1 MGKVKIIVLKQ
12 VIMNTYHVHNSDGG
26 HLEGYSCIYTYIVSD
41 KKFDISYNEAA
52 CLKKYDCQWKEGYRS
67 YSDDDVNSLAF
78 HYNPI
83 KLNLNF
89 NIRDDWE
96 SYCKGFHMEERPWQ
110 GGGRY
115 EIGTEQGWEIS
126 RELTSSLLKELS
138 DYAPDK
144 YSIFEVNDCEEILK
158 ENHWNCYF
166 LYVDIEEVYNK
177 YLEES
182 RDGCKEI
189 QECIYDL
196 KGKIR
201 EYEEKIE
208 VLKKGILDE
217 QNNLKRKEQEN
228 LIKLL
233 CENKLNYTTAF
244 PPTIGFEN
252 VSPIELALCS
262 GNKELFI
269 KFYEESIFEN
279 ENDALFLLLKYGLF
293 EEYYKVKNKY
303 SIYKNHER
311 DFKWLHIFYSVYNL
325 NWSELDRILNE
336 YRYEKST
343 ILQFFST
350 QYKNKHLPSAFESM
364 PSRIEIKKMISKDF
378 RSTYQ
383 EWANN
388 ILNGNTSLFESE
400 LNEIEWSLVRFLD
413 EIEEYNYSVDS
424 WFYSRLSKYL
434 YR

>member
-12 VIMNTYHVHNSDGG
+12 EIMDTYHVHNSDGG
-26 HLEGYSCIYTYIVSD
+26 HLEWYSCIYTYIVSD
-41 KKFDISYNEAA
+41 KQFEISYNEAA
-52 CLKKYDCQWKEGYRS
+52 CLKKYDCQWKDGYRS
-67 YSDDDVNSLAF
+67 YPDDDVNSFAF
-78 HYNPI
+78 DYNPI

-89 NIRDDWE
+89 NKRDDWE
-96 SYCKGFHMEERPWQ
+96 SYCKGFHMEEHFN
-110 GGGRY
+110 GDT
-115 EIGTEQGWEIS
+115 GTEQSWEIS
-126 RELTSSLLKELS
+126 KETTSSLLDELS
-138 DYAPDK
+138 ELSPNK
-144 YSIFEVNDCEEILK
+144 FSILEVNCIEELIK
-158 ENHWNCYF
+158 ENRWLCYF
-166 LYVDIEEVYNK
+166 LYLDIENVYNK
-177 YLEES
+177 YLAES
-182 RDGCKEI
+182 RAGCNEI
-189 QECIYDL
+189 KECIYN
-196 KGKIR
+196 KKVQIR

-208 VLKKGILDE
+208 TLKKGILDE

-350 QYKNKHLPSAFESM
+350 QYKNIHLPSAFESM

-378 RSTYQ
+378 RSKSQ

-388 ILNGNTSLFESE
+388 ILNGNTSLFESQLE
-400 LNEIEWSLVRFLD
+400 EIEWSLIWYLE
-413 EIEEYNYSVDS
+413 EIEEYKWSVDS
-424 WFYSRLSKYL
+424 WFYSRLNKYL